1 MQPTHVP
8 PTVRPVDKV
17 ARDRRDRLLIDRY
30 VKTQDPALREQL
42 IERFMPLA
50 RSLAMRYR
58 NGSEPLDD
66 LIQVASEGLVRAVDG
81 FDPERRTN
89 FSSYATPVILGAL
102 RHYFRD
108 GTQAVHLPRGLQER
122 VAHVNAIA
130 DDVRAAKGRTPTVAE
145 IAEGCGRDRTSVLE
159 AMQADAT
166 RAPMSLDRPTRLD
179 GDEQAPPISET
190 IPTTDPGFER
200 AESTLAGRT
209 AQLQDREWRALELRY
224 GEDMTQREIGEQIGV
239 SQMQVSR
246 LLRRSLRELLEAVQ
260 GEERAAA

>member
-1 MQPTHVP
+1 MQPTPVP
-8 PTVRPVDKV
+8 PTVHPVDKV
-17 ARDRRDRLLIDRY
+17 ARDRRDRILIDRY
-30 VKTQDPALREQL
+30 VRTRDPAVREQL

-58 NGSEPLDD
+58 NGAEPLDD
-66 LIQVASEGLVRAVDG
+66 LIQVASEGLVRAVDR
-81 FDPERRTN
+81 FDPNRRTN

-130 DDVRAAKGRTPTVAE
+130 DDVRAAKGRMPTVAE
-145 IAEGCGRDRTSVLE
+145 IAEACGSDRDTVLE
-159 AMQADAT
+159 AMEAEAA
-166 RAPMSLDRPTRLD
+166 RAPMSLDRPARID
-179 GDEQAPPISET
+179 GDEGATPISET

-200 AESTLAGRT
+200 AESTLASRA
-209 AQLQDREWRALELRY
+209 AQLQEREWRALELRY
-224 GEDMTQREIGEQIGV
+224 GKDLTQREIGEQIGV

-246 LLRRSLRELLEAVQ
+246 LLRRSLHELLEAVQ
-260 GEERAAA
+260 GEERAVA

>member
-1 MQPTHVP
+1 MQPTPLPAERRAAKHV
-8 PTVRPVDKV
+8 
-17 ARDRRDRLLIDRY
+17 RDRRDRILIRRY
-30 VKTQDPALREQL
+30 AATKDPRLREQL

-122 VAHVNAIA
+122 VARVNSIA
-130 DDVRAAKGRTPTVAE
+130 DEIRAAKGRTPSVTE
-145 IAEGCGRDRTSVLE
+145 IATEYGDDREAVLE
-159 AMQADAT
+159 AMEADA
-166 RAPMSLDRPTRLD
+166 RRSPMSIDQPARVDDVD
-179 GDEQAPPISET
+179 GMPPLAET
-190 IPTTDPGFER
+190 IPTTEPGFER
-200 AESTLAGRT
+200 TESTLAGQT
-209 AQLQDREWRALELRY
+209 AELQDREWRALELRY
-224 GEDMTQREIGEQIGV
+224 GHDLTQREIGEEIGV

-246 LLRRSLRELLEAVQ
+246 ILRRSLNELLGAVQ
-260 GEERAAA
+260 GEERVAA

>member
-1 MQPTHVP
+1 MQPTPLPAERRAANQV
-8 PTVRPVDKV
+8 
-17 ARDRRDRLLIDRY
+17 RDRRDRILIRRY
-30 VKTQDPALREQL
+30 AETKDPRLREQL

-89 FSSYATPVILGAL
+89 FSSYATPMILGAL

-122 VAHVNAIA
+122 VARVNSIA
-130 DDVRAAKGRTPTVAE
+130 DDIRAAKGRTASVAE
-145 IAEGCGRDRTSVLE
+145 IASEYGEDHGFVLE
-159 AMQADAT
+159 AMEADA
-166 RAPMSLDRPTRLD
+166 RRSPMSMDQPVR
-179 GDEQAPPISET
+179 GDDSGEMPALAET

-200 AESTLAGRT
+200 TESTMAGRT
-209 AQLQDREWRALELRY
+209 AELQDREWRALELRY
-224 GEDMTQREIGEQIGV
+224 GRDLTQREIGEEIGV

-246 LLRRSLRELLEAVQ
+246 ILRRSLNELLGAVQ
-260 GEERAAA
+260 GEERVAA